1 MILGIGTDII
11 EVSRVLHSSSR
22 EESRKKLF
30 TQNEIAYCSKQDGG
44 QSYAARF
51 AAKEAFFKAL
61 GTGWSN
67 NLEWTDVE
75 VLNNESGKPYFVL
88 HGEALS
94 QMKAMGGTAV
104 HLSLS
109 HIKSHA
115 IAYVIIEG

>member
-11 EVSRVLHSSSR
+11 EVSRVLNSSTR
-22 EESRKKLF
+22 EDSRKKLF
-30 TQNEIAYCSKQDGG
+30 TEKEIAYCSKQDGG

-67 NLEWTDVE
+67 NLAWTDVE
-75 VLNNESGKPYFVL
+75 ILNNESGKPYFLL

-94 QMKAMGGTAV
+94 QMNALGGKTV